1 MRASGQQPGTQ
12 RTRCAPDFGKE
23 KGRAAKLERGSSS
36 PRSRPG
42 AAAASAAAAAV
53 PPCTGPRKAPPA
65 PASPG
70 EQPERPAAPRVTAAA
85 RVSPGAAGRAL
96 RAAPHPRA
104 AGAACWR
111 QPRGLGAA
119 GKGCAPLRGVESCD
133 GAGARRDLRRLRDG
147 RAADRSS
154 ARRRVLC
161 AEPRPPSG
169 DASLRLSSLSWKG
182 CGGKGPA
189 GVAVPN
195 SPAQAGSPR
204 TRSRSR
210 WLLNVSGEGDSTSP
224 LGNLCQRQGHSRSER
239 VFPDVRRRP
248 LPLALPLGS
257 TRKSPDLSSLCP
269 PFRYLYT
276 LARPPGTS
284 PLRAEQ
290 LQPFLAAEMLQPP

>member
-111 QPRGLGAA
+111 RPRGWA
-119 GKGCAPLRGVESCD
+119 LRGRAVPRSAAWKAATELGLGGTS
-133 GAGARRDLRRLRDG
+133 GACGTDARRTGRLHGGGCFVQNRARLRVM
-147 RAADRSS
+147 
-154 ARRRVLC
+154 RRF
-161 AEPRPPSG
+161 A
-169 DASLRLSSLSWKG
+169 
-182 CGGKGPA
+182 
-189 GVAVPN
+189 
-195 SPAQAGSPR
+195 
-204 TRSRSR
+204 
-210 WLLNVSGEGDSTSP
+210 
-224 LGNLCQRQGHSRSER
+224 
-239 VFPDVRRRP
+239 
-248 LPLALPLGS
+248 
-257 TRKSPDLSSLCP
+257 CP
-269 PFRYLYT
+269 PFRGRGAVGRGLRGSPCPT
-276 LARPPGTS
+276 PLLKRGHLGPGAG
-284 PLRAEQ
+284 PGG
-290 LQPFLAAEMLQPP
+290 F